1 MKKSLVS
8 LALCAVVAASAVP
21 AQAAKGGLKTLGTDP
36 SGDGLPG
43 LDVTNLQV
51 GQTGKNLEVRIGLEM
66 LPQAAGYPDLPGIE
80 WVFDVQPA
88 PARCPRNAFCLDVVE
103 PPRTFVAEAV
113 KTADGSA
120 YYLFEL
126 KDDGSFEQISQPE
139 GTYEA
144 ADGYASILV
153 PLKDIGATKGA
164 TIKGTDGLE
173 HGDVDAHVH
182 VGTVTHYPDGM
193 ETDKTYTVR

>member
-1 MKKSLVS
+1 MKKTLVS
-8 LALCAVVAASAVP
+8 LALCAVVAASALP
-21 AQAAKGGLKTLGTDP
+21 ANAKGGLKTLGTDP
-36 SGDGLPG
+36 AGDGQPG
-43 LDVTNLQV
+43 LDVTSLQV
-51 GQTGKNLEVRIGLEM
+51 GRTGSNLEVRIGLVM
-66 LPQAAGYPDLPGIE
+66 LPQQAGFPDLPGIE
-80 WVFDVQPA
+80 WVFDVVPPA
-88 PARCPRNAFCLDVVE
+88 PPAARCKGACLTTPL

-120 YYLFEL
+120 YYLFEIM
-126 KDDGSFEQISQPE
+126 DDGSFQQISQPE
-139 GTYEA
+139 GTYNA

-193 ETDKTYTVR
+193 ETNKAYVLR

>member
-1 MKKSLVS
+1 MKKTLVS
-8 LALCAVVAASAVP
+8 LALCAVVAMSALP
-21 AQAAKGGLKTLGTDP
+21 AGAKGGLKTLGTDP
-36 SGDGLPG
+36 SGDGQPG
-43 LDVTNLQV
+43 LDVTYLQV
-51 GQTGKNLEVRIGLEM
+51 GQTGKDLEVRIGLEM
-66 LPQAAGYPDLPGIE
+66 LPQLAGYPDLPGIE
-80 WVFDVQPA
+80 WVFDVQP
-88 PARCPRNAFCLDVVE
+88 PMPRCKGTCLTVV
-103 PPRTFVAEAV
+103 PTPRTFIAEAV

-126 KDDGSFEQISQPE
+126 KPDGSFEQLAQPA

-153 PLKDIGATKGA
+153 PLKLIGATKGA

-182 VGTVTHYPDGM
+182 VGTQTHYPDGM
-193 ETDKTYTVR
+193 ETDKSYVVR

>member
-1 MKKSLVS
+1 MKKTLVS
-8 LALCAVVAASAVP
+8 LALCAVVALSALP
-21 AQAAKGGLKTLGTDP
+21 AGAKGGLKTLGTDP
-36 SGDGLPG
+36 SGDGQPG
-43 LDVTNLQV
+43 LDVTYLQV
-51 GQTGKNLEVRIGLEM
+51 GQTGKDLEVRIGLEM
-66 LPQAAGYPDLPGIE
+66 LPQLAGYPDLPGIE
-80 WVFDVQPA
+80 WVFDVQP
-88 PARCPRNAFCLDVVE
+88 PMPRCKGTCLAVV
-103 PPRTFVAEAV
+103 PTPRTFVAEAV

-126 KDDGSFEQISQPE
+126 KPDGSFEQISQPD
-139 GTYEA
+139 GTYDA

-182 VGTVTHYPDGM
+182 IGTVTHYPDGM
-193 ETDKTYTVR
+193 ETDKSYVVR